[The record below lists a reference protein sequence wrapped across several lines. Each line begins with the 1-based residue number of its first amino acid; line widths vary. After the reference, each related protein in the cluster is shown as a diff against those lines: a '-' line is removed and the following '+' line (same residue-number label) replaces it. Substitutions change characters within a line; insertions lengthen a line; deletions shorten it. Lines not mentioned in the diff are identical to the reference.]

1 MFTGLVELIGEVLK
15 QEITSDGVRLI
26 VKAVIDRPMIGESIA
41 VNGVCL
47 TLVDAD
53 EVQIA
58 FDVSPETC
66 RVTALGEL
74 QVGSI
79 VHLERALKLN
89 DRLGGHYV
97 TGHVDTTAIVTE
109 QKAQGQYLEVTIGGF
124 EPQAMRYFC
133 PKGSVAIDGVS
144 LTINRVTADSFT
156 VMLIPH
162 TLEKTA
168 LSDWVIGQRVNIEFD
183 TIARIVVHQL
193 GSMQDSTI
201 MSLSKSPIEG
211 KEDLV

>member
-1 MFTGLVELIGEVLK
+1 MFTGLIEQVGAVIK
-15 QEITSDGVRLI
+15 QEVSSHGVRLI
-26 VKAVIDRPMIGESIA
+26 LKAIIDTPIIGESIA
-41 VNGVCL
+41 INGVCL
-47 TLVDAD
+47 TLVAAD
-53 EVQIA
+53 EAQVA
-58 FDVSPETC
+58 FDISPETMQ
-66 RVTALGEL
+66 VTALGDL
-74 QVGSI
+74 KVGDI
-79 VHLERALKLN
+79 VHLERSLKLS

-97 TGHVDTTAIVTE
+97 SGHVDTTGTVTVQRPIGE
-109 QKAQGQYLEVTIGGF
+109 YLEVTIGGF
-124 EPQAMRYFC
+124 ELEDMRYFC

-144 LTINRVTADSFT
+144 LTINQVAQDSFT

-168 LSDWVIGQRVNIEFD
+168 LSDWMIGRRVNIEFD

-201 MSLSKSPIEG
+201 MALSKSPIEG